1 MKKNKALRK
10 SDILYHII
18 KGWRI
23 ILLFTLIGVTVG
35 VALIAVSY
43 IRGEVAREY
52 KVTSSIAV
60 VGNRYPDVDIKKL
73 APDQVFLKNDVTTAR
88 LMTDSVMYVVKSR
101 KNMDAVVEKL
111 SLRGVTANDI
121 SRNLTLSRVGETE
134 VIELTLLWRSEKEG
148 LMIMDAIDEVSA
160 TTLKNS
166 FKIGEISVINESKAS
181 FIVGGNISISTL
193 EYSAVFG
200 LVLGFVICILKFLI
214 APTLINESD
223 VTSIFGIDTLGSLP
237 LDQEYARLKP
247 RQKRELPIFD
257 DIKSVSH
264 LLISHMESAR
274 ANKLYV
280 TSTIHGEGKTRLIAD
295 IGLHLARL
303 GKKTLLID
311 CDLANPKLGALFYD
325 ELKYEQ
331 TLNSLYRGD
340 SDKLDAI
347 LHINGCLDILPTVL
361 ERNPEDINDALLNV
375 LKTVTDGYD
384 YVLIDAAPVGVDAE
398 VLRLNEITDTVLY
411 VVRYDD
417 AKLDDIK
424 RSMLRIAKSG
434 IPVVGAV
441 FNCVVNWRQTIINA
455 PKKLAST
462 LSREEK
468 KRRKEEEKQASYREK
483 MKKKEELERRPDR
496 RYLDGIAPREN
507 DSDNTAKKEEPNPAE
522 KADKA
527 QKNGVTADTDTA
539 TPAKA
544 ESRKAPESPEETPVE
559 AADQSAA
566 KKSKSQKI
574 AERKAAEK
582 QAKEKESALKKERA
596 KKAKKKK

>member
-23 ILLFTLIGVTVG
+23 ILLFTLIGIIVG

-60 VGNRYPDVDIKKL
+60 VGNRYPDVDITKL
-73 APDQVFLKNDVTTAR
+73 APDQVFMKNDVTMAR
-88 LMTDSVMYVVKSR
+88 LMTDTAMYLVKSR
-101 KNMDAVVEKL
+101 KNMDAVAEKL
-111 SLRGVTANDI
+111 NLRGVTANDI
-121 SRNLTLSRVGETE
+121 SHNLTLSRVGETE

-148 LMIMDAIDEVSA
+148 LMIMDAIDEVSS
-160 TTLKNS
+160 TTLKKS
-166 FKIGEISVINESKAS
+166 LKIGEISVVNESQAA

-200 LVLGFVICILKFLI
+200 LVLGFAICILKFLI

-257 DIKSVSH
+257 DIKSVTH
-264 LLISHMESAR
+264 LLISHMEGAR
-274 ANKLYV
+274 AKKLYI
-280 TSTIHGEGKTRLIAD
+280 TSTIHSEGKTRLLAD

-311 CDLANPKLGALFYD
+311 CDLVNPRLGALFFD
-325 ELKYEQ
+325 DLKYEQ

-375 LKTVTDGYD
+375 LKTVMDGYD
-384 YVLIDAAPVGVDAE
+384 YVLIDAAPIGVDAE

-441 FNCVVNWRQTIINA
+441 FNCVVNWRQTLINA
-455 PKKLAST
+455 PKRLSSMI
-462 LSREEK
+462 SREEK

-496 RYLDGIAPREN
+496 RYLDGIAPREPQSGN
-507 DSDNTAKKEEPNPAE
+507 SEKKDAPKPAE
-522 KADKA
+522 KTDAT
-527 QKNGVTADTDTA
+527 QKTDLTAGADTAIPT
-539 TPAKA
+539 KA
-544 ESRKAPESPEETPVE
+544 EKPSNRKSTEKSPAEDRKKPAV
-559 AADQSAA
+559 

-574 AERKAAEK
+574 AEKKAAEK
-582 QAKEKESALKKERA
+582 LAKEQEATAKKERN